1 MSQSQSQSQ
10 SQTQSRCTF
19 CRCTGHQIR
28 QCQDPRVQAIQNS
41 IHILINDN
49 EEFLSFDA
57 QQHQQQSRAILEA
70 FFDDIHDLGTIKMFC
85 ILQNIPINQSILV
98 MRRDLIDSIL
108 FQRAILNNTSNQ
120 QHITFRQQED
130 LRRQKRAVI
139 LHLHDE
145 IQQLQTDLTVHIYAQ
160 NAEETEEINR
170 IEQEIIQSTLT
181 QMHDKIQEI
190 RDNMVEYCD
199 LFGRPAYQNLIRMLS
214 MSGDIGQYNL
224 GTNSQTL
231 SSRYHPPRYEI
242 IQQTLKEGEEW
253 SAIECP
259 VCYED
264 IVPKNVRMTPCN
276 HKFCHDC
283 ISHALKTKLSCP
295 LCRESVSCI
304 TIKIVA

>member
-1 MSQSQSQSQ
+1 MSN
-10 SQTQSRCTF
+10 QSRCTF

-41 IHILINDN
+41 IQTLINDN
-49 EEFLSFDA
+49 EEFLTFDV
-57 QQHQQQSRAILEA
+57 QQHQQTSRAILEA

-98 MRRDLIDSIL
+98 MRRDLVGSIL
-108 FQRAILNNTSNQ
+108 FQRAILNNASNQ

-130 LRRQKRAVI
+130 LRTQKRAVI
-139 LHLHDE
+139 LHLHGQ

-160 NAEETEEINR
+160 NAEEIEEIHR
-170 IEQEIIQSTLT
+170 LEQEIIEITRLQL
-181 QMHDKIQEI
+181 HDKIQEI
-190 RDNMVEYCD
+190 RDKMVEYCD

-231 SSRYHPPRYEI
+231 SDQYHPPAYEI
-242 IQQTLKEGEEW
+242 KKQILKQGEEW

-264 IVPKNVRMTPCN
+264 IVPENVRLTSCQ

-283 ISHALKTKLSCP
+283 ISHALKNTQACP
-295 LCRESVSCI
+295 LCRGMVSCL
-304 TIKIVA
+304 TIKNNIY